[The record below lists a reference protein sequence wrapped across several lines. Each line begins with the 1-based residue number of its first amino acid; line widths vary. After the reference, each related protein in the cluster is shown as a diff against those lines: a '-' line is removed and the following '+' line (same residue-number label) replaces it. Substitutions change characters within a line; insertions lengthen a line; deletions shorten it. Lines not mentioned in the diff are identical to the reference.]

1 MFYQTSSAMDLTEIA
16 SSSAPSGAHPDA
28 KRPSQSAPFT
38 ACSCAGHGVGGAA
51 ARLPRPS
58 LRSGVAVGSAA
69 LSLAGRVSREPESR
83 DCRRFL
89 RDFLPLPKHHGVSV
103 GPAREGECMPSLP

>member
-1 MFYQTSSAMDLTEIA
+1 MDLTEIA

-38 ACSCAGHGVGGAA
+38 ACSCAGHGAGT

-58 LRSGVAVGSAA
+58 LRSGAAVGPAA
-69 LSLAGRVSREPESR
+69 LSLAGRVSREAEPR

-89 RDFLPLPKHHGVSV
+89 RDFLPLPKHHGE
-103 GPAREGECMPSLP
+103 RESSTRG

>member
-1 MFYQTSSAMDLTEIA
+1 MDLTEIA

-38 ACSCAGHGVGGAA
+38 ACSCAGHGAGAGGG
-51 ARLPRPS
+51 LPRPS
-58 LRSGVAVGSAA
+58 LRSGAAVGPAA
-69 LSLAGRVSREPESR
+69 LSLAGRVSREAEPR

-89 RDFLPLPKHHGVSV
+89 RDFLPLPKHHGE
-103 GPAREGECMPSLP
+103 RESSTRG